1 MERTFET
8 IIVGAG
14 PGGLTAGRYLDDA
27 LILEQKSE
35 IGKPVQCA
43 EGLAK
48 KFLDRFGIQPD
59 PNWISTT
66 IDNTQIILPNGKVIN
81 LRAKG
86 GGYILDRV
94 NFEKFLAGLC
104 LAKIQLQKRVTEIEK
119 EGELWQVKTQE
130 GEVFKSKYL
139 IGADGPFSIVRRKV
153 FQEKVAV
160 YPCLEYLVGVEK
172 EVDCSTIKMYIDQER
187 FPLGYA
193 WIFPKSKNRA
203 NIGLGSAGKKNLNEQ
218 FKDFMEN
225 TIKKE
230 FGNYRLLKNI
240 SGLVPWEKKPIK
252 LVKDN
257 ALLVGDA
264 GAMVDPISGGGIG
277 NAMIAGEQA
286 AKSIL
291 SKDVNSYPER
301 IKFLSCFNKDLLS
314 AQKILYSL
322 DNKTLNEVGEILEK
336 ACGDIFYLKNFSVFF
351 NFLSKPNLRKNVFKF
366 LKLFFIYRNYIR
378 SHRAPCRGEVRDEAK
393 LQRPQV

>member
-14 PGGLTAGRYLDDA
+14 PGGLTAGRYLEDA
-27 LILEQKSE
+27 LILEQKEE

-59 PNWISTT
+59 PKWISTI

-81 LRAKG
+81 LRVEEG
-86 GGYILDRV
+86 NYVLDRI
-94 NFEKFLAGLC
+94 NFEKFLASQC
-104 LAKIQLQKRVTEIEK
+104 QAKIQLQKRVIDVEK
-119 EGELWQVKTQE
+119 KGELWQIKTQQ
-130 GEVFKSKYL
+130 GEILKSKYL
-139 IGADGPFSIVRRKV
+139 IGADGPLSIVRRKI
-153 FQEKVAV
+153 FPEEKVII
-160 YPCLEYLVGVEK
+160 YPCLEYLVEVEK
-172 EVDCSTIKMYIDQER
+172 EVDCSTMKIYFDQER

-203 NIGLGSAGKKNLNEQ
+203 NIGLGSEGKTNLKAQ
-218 FKDFMEN
+218 FEDFMEN

-230 FGNYRLLKNI
+230 LGNYRLLKNI
-240 SGLVPWEKKPIK
+240 SGVAPLGEKAIK

-286 AKSIL
+286 AKSVL
-291 SKDVNSYPER
+291 ARDVDSYPAK
-301 IKFLSCFNKDLLS
+301 IKFLSCFNRDLFS
-314 AQKILYSL
+314 AQKILYSF
-322 DNKTLNEVGEILEK
+322 DNKVLNEIGEILEK
-336 ACGDIFYLKNFSVFF
+336 ASGDISYFKNFSTFSD
-351 NFLSKPNLRKNVFKF
+351 FLSKPNLRKNIFKF
-366 LKLFFIYRNYIR
+366 LKLFFIYRNYTR
-378 SHRAPCRGEVRDEAK
+378 SPSPA
-393 LQRPQV
+393 